1 MIGGSPSVKRH
12 ITKNQGILSQSSRCP
27 SSSVPQ
33 IIVSYVVRSA
43 TTFPRQKEKDNSLFD
58 YCNSHSA
65 ETWLHDWLFNIFYF
79 QLEISLSVTV
89 NMAAFDKADQQPGKT
104 TVVSTQFNCLVVT
117 CLDVLKVE
125 LMGRK
130 CKGGG
135 FNSA

>member
-1 MIGGSPSVKRH
+1 MQFSLCGDVA
-12 ITKNQGILSQSSRCP
+12 SR
-27 SSSVPQ
+27 
-33 IIVSYVVRSA
+33 
-43 TTFPRQKEKDNSLFD
+43 F
-58 YCNSHSA
+58 
-65 ETWLHDWLFNIFYF
+65 HDWLFNIFDF

-89 NMAAFDKADQQPGKT
+89 NMAPYDKADQQPGKT
-104 TVVSTQFNCLVVT
+104 TVVSTQFNGLVVT